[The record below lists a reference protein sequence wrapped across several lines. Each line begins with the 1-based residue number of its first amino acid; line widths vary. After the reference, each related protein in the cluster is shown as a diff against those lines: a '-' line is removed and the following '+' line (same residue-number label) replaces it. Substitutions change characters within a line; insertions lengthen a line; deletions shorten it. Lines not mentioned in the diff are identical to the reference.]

1 MKNKNFL
8 PNRKDIK
15 RNLRKTNGWKNYK
28 EMTEDNDKLHMAATM
43 KNKNPEK
50 ILKVMEKEINK
61 VKHKSFGKVKI
72 G

>member
-1 MKNKNFL
+1 M
-8 PNRKDIK
+8 PNRKDLK
-15 RNLRKTNGWKNYK
+15 WNLRKTNGWKNYK
-28 EMTEDNDKLHMAATM
+28 KMTEDNDKLHMAATM